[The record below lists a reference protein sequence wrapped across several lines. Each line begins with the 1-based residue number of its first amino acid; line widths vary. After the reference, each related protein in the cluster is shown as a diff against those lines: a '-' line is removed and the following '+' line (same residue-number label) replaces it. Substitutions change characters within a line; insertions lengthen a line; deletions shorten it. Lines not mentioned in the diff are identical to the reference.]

1 MKEPPAEAQ
10 GVEEGEAVKEELPQL
25 KETVKEQRVKPWSCA
40 RVDFRVLA
48 PRPNGKRGPRRKELK
63 LLKAVAAEG
72 VTSTPYVSARW
83 ADGTTTAALLDTG
96 AQWSLLSQ
104 NELSKEEQESLAE
117 VNGMTG
123 RGVSGERIP
132 VMGEVW
138 RDVTVGNLL
147 FEHHRFIV
155 VQTMICDVILG
166 IDFCSRSRTLAFDFN
181 SSVMILNETTRVKLY
196 HHPKEIEKTDA
207 ESEEATFSVETKESC
222 IIPGRSEMTLLCT
235 ASGTEKGKEYMIEPV
250 SATDS
255 LVSTPYGLIEG
266 GEDLYLRIA
275 NVGQD
280 EVCLDPGQLIAVAQ
294 SGKWV
299 RNVRAG
305 VGLEAKGKPKKG
317 SGIDVDSMIGMNLEA
332 NKKSQL
338 KELVLRYSDIF
349 YQGGKLPIVNVGVEH
364 SVEVEAGK
372 GPSVFK
378 PRRLSRE
385 LEKEVKDH
393 VQDLLDK
400 GVIRQSNS
408 KWAAPIVCARKKDGS
423 LRMAIDYR
431 SLNSKS
437 HTATLHPIPLIDDLL
452 DRLADAKYFA
462 VLDAKSGYHQMPLK
476 QEDSEKTAFVV
487 PWGHY
492 EFAERTPFGLKGAGY
507 SFQRMMSTMLGTA
520 NFEDAL
526 CYLDDVLVW
535 GETWEVFMRRLR
547 KVMDKVRAAGLSLG
561 AGKCKIGVE
570 EVSYLGCTIKH
581 GMVKISEQR
590 VEQIRGIER
599 PENVRGLRS
608 ALGAFSYVQRWIPG
622 LAELAKPLFS
632 AITDKPYAR
641 LKWSAEMDKAFQVIK
656 NMIADSVS
664 LNLPHMD
671 KRFTIVT
678 DCSKYAAGAM
688 LAQEDERMH
697 GYLKPVAFFHHT
709 LSKPEQNFSATE
721 RELLAVVL
729 GVKKYRVYLGKG
741 FNLITDHQALRWLK
755 SLDPDN
761 ETGRRGRWLDF
772 LQQFDMTITHKKGK
786 SPEMSIADFLSRVTC
801 SGEVKG
807 QGGQAVEMISA
818 ALKSDDSS
826 AVMVSKEEILAE
838 QNKCPVIRLVKKAI
852 VENTDINPGG
862 SEAESWRKPSLSED
876 NRVKEL
882 WRLRDRLII
891 DADGVLRLQFN
902 GGKRTMTQPYGVKV
916 RNRIIVP
923 QSYTDRI
930 LVLVHRSPTAAHM
943 GSKRTWQRA
952 RNSFWWP
959 KMRQEIEEYVAQCE
973 ECGKNKH
980 MNHPNSA
987 PANRTSIPGQPLEM
1001 VMIDFVGP
1009 FQAASTHSFR
1019 YVLQIQDVFSRYIL
1033 FVPTVDALAT
1043 TAVEAMMDRW
1053 ISLFGVPKSLRS
1065 DRGPHFIAEVFAGM
1079 CTRAGIKQKLGS
1091 PEHPQSQAQVERQN
1105 QLVNNVRCV
1114 CENKAEGWPSAIM
1127 RVQFS
1132 HNAAVN
1138 ATTGFSPARLILGRE
1153 LKLPEDLLVEDGMD
1167 GEPQTTRIEER
1178 DRDHQVEIDEAR
1190 QRIADEQDRRVE
1202 EQEERPRSRSHPYVV
1217 GDIVRYRLNDDAR
1230 SRLGGKIAPRYSEPY
1245 VITEQKENGFTY
1257 EMRPVSSD
1265 SRGRPKIRH
1274 FNTLKTVSEAD
1285 REDIDVLDQAE
1296 EVTTEVAEEESRPP
1310 NVPAQDT
1317 ESTQIVLRRSGRERR
1332 QATRLQVDGKR
1343 KVYTEVSIGAGDG
1356 DSNSEHSEGDS

>member
-1 MKEPPAEAQ
+1 MKEETPR
-10 GVEEGEAVKEELPQL
+10 G
-25 KETVKEQRVKPWSCA
+25 KETGTEEKQRVKPWSCA
-40 RVDFRVLA
+40 RVDFRVL
-48 PRPNGKRGPRRKELK
+48 PPDGRGGTRRKELQ
-63 LLKAVAAEG
+63 LLKEVAAEG
-72 VTSTPYVSARW
+72 VTSTPYVSAKW
-83 ADGTTTAALLDTG
+83 ADGKSTAALLDTG

-104 NELSKEEQESLAE
+104 CQLSREELNSLAE
-117 VNGMTG
+117 VNGISG
-123 RGVSGERIP
+123 RGVSGEEIP
-132 VMGEVW
+132 VVGEIW
-138 RDVTVGNLL
+138 RDVKVGDLL

-166 IDFCSRSRTLAFDFN
+166 IDFCSRARTLAFDFN
-181 SSVMILNETTRVKLY
+181 SNEMILNETTRVKLY
-196 HHPKEIEKTDA
+196 HHPKEVDSADGEAD
-207 ESEEATFSVETKESC
+207 EATFSIETKESC
-222 IIPGRSEMTLLCT
+222 VIPGRSEMMLLCT
-235 ASGTEKGKEYMIEPV
+235 AEGTEKDKEYMVEPI

-255 LVSTPYGLIEG
+255 LVSTPYGLIRG

-275 NVGQD
+275 NVGND
-280 EVCLDPGQLIAVAQ
+280 EVGFGPGQVIAVAQ

-317 SGIDVDSMIGMNLEA
+317 SGIDVDSMIGSNLEP
-332 NKKSQL
+332 NKRSHL
-338 KELVLRYSDIF
+338 KEMLLKYRDIF
-349 YQGGKLPIVNVGVEH
+349 YQGGKLPIVKVGVEH
-364 SVEVEAGK
+364 SVEVEAGN

-385 LEKEVKDH
+385 LEREVKDH

-437 HTATLHPIPLIDDLL
+437 YTATLHPIPLIDDLL
-452 DRLADAKYFA
+452 DRLAEAKYFA
-462 VLDAKSGYHQMPLK
+462 ILDAKSGYHQMPLK

-507 SFQRMMSTMLGTA
+507 SFQRMMSTLLGAT

-547 KVMDKVRAAGLSLG
+547 KVMDRVRSSGLALG

-570 EVSYLGCTIKH
+570 EVSYLGCSIKH
-581 GMVKISEQR
+581 GMVRISEQR
-590 VEQIRGIER
+590 VEQIRAIDR

-622 LAELAKPLFS
+622 LAELAKPLFN

-641 LKWSAEMDKAFQVIK
+641 LKWSEEMEKAFQAIK

-664 LNLPHMD
+664 LSLPHMD
-671 KRFTIVT
+671 KKFTLVT

-688 LAQEDERMH
+688 LAQEDGRMH
-697 GYLKPVAFFHHT
+697 GNLKPVAFFHHT

-729 GVKKYRVYLGKG
+729 GVKKYRVYLGRG

-755 SLDPDN
+755 SLDPEN

-772 LQQFDMTITHKKGK
+772 LQQFDMTITHKRGK
-786 SPEMSIADFLSRVTC
+786 SSEMSIADFLSRVKC

-807 QGGQAVEMISA
+807 NESEPVEMISA
-818 ALKSDDSS
+818 ALEGNESS
-826 AVMVSKEEILAE
+826 ETVMVSKEDILVE
-838 QNKCPVIRLVKKAI
+838 QRKCSVIQQVKKAI
-852 VENTDINPGG
+852 VEKTDINPGG

-876 NRVKEL
+876 SRVKEL
-882 WRLRDRLII
+882 WRMRDRLII

-902 GGKRTMTQPYGVKV
+902 GGKRTVAQPFGVKV
-916 RNRIIVP
+916 RNRIVVP
-923 QSYTDRI
+923 ASYTNRI
-930 LVLVHRSPTAAHM
+930 LDLIHRSPTAAHM
-943 GSKRTWQRA
+943 GCKRTWQRA

-959 KMRQEIEEYVAQCE
+959 KMKQEIEEFVSQCE
-973 ECGKNKH
+973 ECGRNKH

-987 PANRTSIPGQPLEM
+987 PANRTSIPGHPLEV

-1009 FQAASTHSFR
+1009 FQPASTHNFR

-1033 FVPTVDALAT
+1033 FVPTVNALAT
-1043 TAVEAMMDRW
+1043 TAVDAMMDRW
-1053 ISLFGVPKSLRS
+1053 ISMFGVPKALRS
-1065 DRGPHFIAEVFAGM
+1065 DRGPHFVAEVFEGM
-1079 CTRAGIKQKLGS
+1079 CRRAGIKQKLGS

-1105 QLVNNVRCV
+1105 QLVNNVRCL

-1138 ATTGFSPARLILGRE
+1138 STTGFSPARLILGRE
-1153 LKLPEDLLVEDGMD
+1153 LTLPEDLLVEDGVD
-1167 GEPQTTRIEER
+1167 GMPKTTRVEEMEQEHQAVIEE
-1178 DRDHQVEIDEAR
+1178 AK
-1190 QRIADEQDRRVE
+1190 QRIGDEQDRRVE

-1217 GDIVRYRLNDDAR
+1217 GDKVRYRLNDDAR

-1245 VITEQKENGFTY
+1245 IITELKGTGFTY
-1257 EMRPVSSD
+1257 EMRPANPE
-1265 SRGRPKIRH
+1265 SRGRPKSRH
-1274 FNTLKTVSEAD
+1274 FNQLKTVVEAD
-1285 REDIDVLDQAE
+1285 RGDVVLSGADEEIAEVPTEAAQQEQPLEVPDQQT
-1296 EVTTEVAEEESRPP
+1296 EVTPIEP
-1310 NVPAQDT
+1310 
-1317 ESTQIVLRRSGRERR
+1317 RRSRRERK
-1332 QATRLQVDGKR
+1332 QTTRLQVDGKK
-1343 KVYTEVSIGAGDG
+1343 KVYTEVGMSTRNGE
-1356 DSNSEHSEGDS
+1356 SSSEHSDGGS